1 MTTFNRWCVVALLAL
16 AVVGLPFVVRALPV
30 GDDDVDAAG
39 LLERIEAS
47 EERGYSGY
55 VETLG
60 TLDLPVADGF
70 TDIAGLFGERTRLR
84 VWWRGPDTWRVDKLL
99 ATGETDLVHDGP
111 ATTEWSYER
120 DRAETSLDPEI
131 RLPRTSDLTPPM
143 VAQRVLRDVDESELA
158 RLPARRVAGR
168 DALGLRLVPGA
179 PQSSVEHV
187 DVWADRD
194 TGVPLLVEVYGA
206 EPEAAFTSEF
216 REFSDDDPRPGLGG
230 VLPARGRGSRLRRRA
245 RHRRRGQPVRALPAP
260 GGDRRAGAVDDTRG
274 AVGVYG
280 QGVTRVLAIP
290 VRGQEAAPLRE
301 KLRGTFGVE
310 QVPQGTV
317 VSIGPL
323 GVLLTGECE
332 DGGWL
337 VTGAVTE
344 DTLLAAAD
352 DLAAVAAQP
361 RLPEGG
367 Q

>member
-1 MTTFNRWCVVALLAL
+1 
-16 AVVGLPFVVRALPV
+16 
-30 GDDDVDAAG
+30 
-39 LLERIEAS
+39 
-47 EERGYSGY
+47 
-55 VETLG
+55 
-60 TLDLPVADGF
+60 
-70 TDIAGLFGERTRLR
+70 
-84 VWWRGPDTWRVDKLL
+84 
-99 ATGETDLVHDGP
+99 
-111 ATTEWSYER
+111 
-120 DRAETSLDPEI
+120 
-131 RLPRTSDLTPPM
+131 M
-143 VAQRVLRDVDESELA
+143 VAQRVLRDVDESELG

-216 REFSDDDPRPGLGG
+216 REFSDDTPRPASVGFSPPADADRDFDDVLDIADAANQYAPFLPPEEIGGL
-230 VLPARGRGSRLRRRA
+230 ARST
-245 RHRRRGQPVRALPAP
+245 
-260 GGDRRAGAVDDTRG
+260 DTRG

>member
-1 MTTFNRWCVVALLAL
+1 M
-16 AVVGLPFVVRALPV
+16 
-30 GDDDVDAAG
+30 
-39 LLERIEAS
+39 
-47 EERGYSGY
+47 
-55 VETLG
+55 
-60 TLDLPVADGF
+60 
-70 TDIAGLFGERTRLR
+70 
-84 VWWRGPDTWRVDKLL
+84 
-99 ATGETDLVHDGP
+99 
-111 ATTEWSYER
+111 
-120 DRAETSLDPEI
+120 
-131 RLPRTSDLTPPM
+131 
-143 VAQRVLRDVDESELA
+143 
-158 RLPARRVAGR
+158 
-168 DALGLRLVPGA
+168 PGA

-216 REFSDDDPRPGLGG
+216 REFSDETPDPAA
-230 VLPARGRGSRLRRRA
+230 VEFIPARGRGPRLRRRA
-245 RHRRRGQPVRALPAP
+245 RHRGRGQPVRALSCRPDEI
-260 GGDRRAGAVDDTRG
+260 GGLARSSDTRG

-280 QGVTRVLAIP
+280 QGVTRILAIP

-301 KLRGTFGVE
+301 QLRGTFGVE

-352 DLAAVAAQP
+352 DLAAVAARA
-361 RLPEGG
+361 RLPEDG